1 MTNTEQSNPTAEQAA
16 KRRGHWEEERVTRTG
31 FWTKLRFDLIDLI
44 AIFCG
49 INLFHWLGL

>member
-1 MTNTEQSNPTAEQAA
+1 MTHAEPTNQGAA
-16 KRRGHWEEERVTRTG
+16 KPQAQWEEERVTRTG

-49 INLFHWLGL
+49 INFFQWLLGL